1 MWASPHPLSL
11 KENFRVL
18 KSEHEGI
25 MGDGFELCL
34 PILKGKL
41 LVNVIA
47 YVHNE
52 LSSKNCRIVC
62 NTSFITNSLDE
73 IK

>member
-1 MWASPHPLSL
+1 
-11 KENFRVL
+11 
-18 KSEHEGI
+18 
-25 MGDGFELCL
+25 MGDGLEFSL

-47 YVHNE
+47 YVRNE
-52 LSSKNCRIVC
+52 LPSESCRIVC
-62 NTSFITNSLDE
+62 NTSFVTNSLDE